1 VRSGVL
7 AAIAGGAACLAL
19 ATPGGTAVGATSDG
33 TLRAQLT
40 ASLKSP
46 DLPLGRTAAFA
57 VDLQTG
63 ELLYA
68 HNASRPFIP
77 ASNEKLPVAWTAL
90 TRLGRAFRFR
100 SELVGVGRRV
110 GTEWKGNLVLKGY
123 GDPTLTTADLDA
135 MARTIRGRGIRII
148 RGRIL
153 GDETF
158 FDDRRDAEGWKSS
171 FLGIE
176 SPALSA
182 LIVDRGLGWPKQSP
196 PVLAAKSLKDA
207 LNRRGVLVTGK
218 VGLGL
223 APVEAPSLA
232 DHASE
237 PLQDVVR
244 FMNQHSDNF
253 TAEMLLK
260 QLGAADGLPGSTA
273 RGAAVVTAEMGK
285 AGIPTAGVRM
295 VDGSG
300 LSQLDRLTTR
310 ALVGTLQAGVG
321 NPAIAAAFVGSLAV
335 AGTSGTLSSRL
346 VPLRGAVRGKT
357 GTTDLACS
365 LSGLI
370 HRQVAFAVIENGT
383 PVPAWSARSAQDR
396 FVTLLAAR

>member
-1 VRSGVL
+1 MRNGVL
-7 AAIAGGAACLAL
+7 AAIAGAAFLVL
-19 ATPGGTAVGATSDG
+19 ATPGGTTVSVTSDG

-46 DLPLGRTAAFA
+46 DIPLGHTAAFA

-90 TRLGRAFRFR
+90 TRLGPAFRFR

-135 MARTIRGRGIRII
+135 MARTIHGRGIRTV

-196 PVLAAKSLKDA
+196 PVLAAKTLKDA
-207 LNRRGVLVTGK
+207 LNRRGVIVTGK

-237 PLQDVVR
+237 PLQDIVR

-260 QLGAADGLPGSTA
+260 QLGAADGVPGSTA
-273 RGAAVVTAEMGK
+273 RGAAVVTADMEK

-295 VDGSG
+295 ADGSG
-300 LSQLDRLTTR
+300 LSRLDRLTTR

-335 AGTSGTLSSRL
+335 AGTSGTLSNRL
-346 VPLRGAVRGKT
+346 APLRGAVRGKT

-370 HRQVAFAVIENGT
+370 HHQIAFAVIENGT